1 MDSALDVLFTLSCY
15 ISSHLL
21 TLLACRAK
29 TCRQKP
35 LDLLVIVETWHE
47 GCESAALKR
56 STPTGYKYVVAVRVI
71 SADAAIHDV
80 NFQNHGGL
88 AIVYRNTVVFQ
99 K

>member
-1 MDSALDVLFTLSCY
+1 
-15 ISSHLL
+15 
-21 TLLACRAK
+21 
-29 TCRQKP
+29 
-35 LDLLVIVETWHE
+35 LVIVETWHE